1 MQSTWASMYKIC
13 LWTDIF
19 YIRKWKCVPSF
30 SEATIQLCIVF
41 FHFIKT
47 KKLQTSSQGAT
58 DIHITYQYLKKSV
71 EFLDS
76 LGGTSFIK

>member
-1 MQSTWASMYKIC
+1 MKVCAVFQRSNN
-13 LWTDIF
+13 
-19 YIRKWKCVPSF
+19 
-30 SEATIQLCIVF
+30 TIVHSF